1 MYYEFINEGKVDYLK
16 ITNPDDD
23 MERLKNQ
30 HIDMLVD
37 PLYRH

>member
-1 MYYEFINEGKVDYLK
+1 MYYEFINEGEVDYLK

-23 MERLKNQ
+23 LERLKKQ
-30 HIDMLVD
+30 HIDMLGD